1 MQNTTGQIHEEDVMS
16 GRGYIAQST
25 PFCPHDTT
33 AKSVAMEMTLMESA
47 VSEPFFVTNTNQV
60 SIIISGFG
68 YFCSSTQ

>member
-1 MQNTTGQIHEEDVMS
+1 MS

-25 PFCPHDTT
+25 PFRQHDTT

-60 SIIISGFG
+60 SIIISGCG
-68 YFCSSTQ
+68 YLLYPHPII